1 MAEYIE
7 REIAIKV
14 VKKEREFTGEYSF
27 EEEHA
32 WAVGF
37 HQGISF
43 ALSDIS
49 SIPAADVAPV
59 RHGLWA
65 ELRVGDIGQAE
76 QIVLF
81 GCSEC
86 GVTSW
91 YATPFCGHCGAKM
104 GVDE

>member
-7 REIAIKV
+7 REPLLAEYDRKHEGPPG
-14 VKKEREFTGEYSF
+14 KARELIEN
-27 EEEHA
+27 A
-32 WAVGF
+32 
-37 HQGISF
+37 
-43 ALSDIS
+43 
-49 SIPAADVAPV
+49 PAADVQPV

-91 YATPFCGHCGAKM
+91 YATPFCGHCGARM
-104 GVDE
+104 GGSNER

>member
-1 MAEYIE
+1 MADKFIN
-7 REIAIKV
+7 A
-14 VKKEREFTGEYSF
+14 T
-27 EEEHA
+27 
-32 WAVGF
+32 
-37 HQGISF
+37 
-43 ALSDIS
+43 ALLEGMPEVPYKGSVRRILMQA
-49 SIPAADVAPV
+49 PAADVQPV

-91 YATPFCGHCGAKM
+91 YATPFCGHCGARM
-104 GVDE
+104 GGSNER